1 MASPGI
7 SCWAFHALPLA
18 RVSASK
24 GMQRQEPPRAPSP
37 PSAPPAPPATRCL
50 LASGVKACKDNNC
63 SIKNCTVPTKCTL
76 AAQISLEKL
85 HKATAA
91 VASLWGRSAI
101 II

>member
-1 MASPGI
+1 
-7 SCWAFHALPLA
+7 
-18 RVSASK
+18 
-24 GMQRQEPPRAPSP
+24 
-37 PSAPPAPPATRCL
+37 
-50 LASGVKACKDNNC
+50 VKACKD
-63 SIKNCTVPTKCTL
+63 KNCTIKKCTAPTKCTL

>member
-1 MASPGI
+1 M
-7 SCWAFHALPLA
+7 
-18 RVSASK
+18 
-24 GMQRQEPPRAPSP
+24 
-37 PSAPPAPPATRCL
+37 
-50 LASGVKACKDNNC
+50 KACKDNNC